1 MDYSVPCIKSKTKN
15 KTALVRVPGSKSITA
30 RALLLATLANGESV
44 LRGAQD
50 SDDCA
55 TFLSAV
61 RSLGVVVQECG
72 DVIKIKGCGG
82 ELQKKSGEIYVGSA
96 GTAARFL
103 TALCGFSDGQFTL
116 YSSEQM
122 KNRPQEGLINAL
134 KSVGASFKFLEKEG
148 CFPFEIRGAK
158 ASGKTLPDQVTVDI
172 RKSSQYLSA
181 LLISAVC
188 LKKPFTVNVYGQ
200 HGLDYV
206 AMTVKMM
213 ESFGVKTDVQ
223 AGQYTVNGTYQAM
236 EYDIE
241 PDASAACYFYALN
254 RLLNADVKVEGIT
267 DGGLQGD
274 FKFIQLIKNFDG
286 GEVNASTF
294 SDQTLTLAAIAPYF
308 SKPTTI
314 TGVAHI
320 RVQECDRI
328 RAAVDNLSALGAKV
342 EETSDGLIIY
352 PSRLKGARVKTF
364 GDHRV
369 AMSFALTGL
378 LTEGV
383 VIEGAQV
390 CSKTFR
396 DYFSVLDG
404 LVKALI
410 N

>member
-1 MDYSVPCIKSKTKN
+1 MNYSVPYIKGKIKN
-15 KTALVRVPGSKSITA
+15 KTAVVSVPGSKSITA

-44 LRGAQD
+44 LHGAQD

-61 RSLGVVVQECG
+61 RSLGVTVQKYD

-82 ELQKKSGEIYVGSA
+82 ELPKKSGKIYVGSA

-122 KNRPQEGLINAL
+122 QNRPQEGLINAL
-134 KSVGASFKFLEKEG
+134 KSVGASFKFLEQDG
-148 CFPFEIRGAK
+148 CFPFEIRGVK
-158 ASGKTLPDQVTVDI
+158 NNGKILSDKVTVDI

-188 LKKPFTVNVYGQ
+188 LNKPFTVKAEGE

-213 ESFGVKTDVQ
+213 KSFGVQTNVRD
-223 AGQYTVNGTYQAM
+223 GQYIVGGTYKAA
-236 EYDIE
+236 EYYIE

-254 RLLNADVKVEGIT
+254 RLLGTDVKVDGIA

-274 FKFIQLIKNFDG
+274 FKFIRLIENFDG
-286 GEVNASTF
+286 GEVNASAF
-294 SDQTLTLAAIAPYF
+294 SDQTLTLAAIAPYL

-320 RVQECDRI
+320 RGQECDRI
-328 RAAVDNLSALGAKV
+328 RAAVDNLNALGAKV
-342 EETSDGLIIY
+342 EEIPDGLKIY
-352 PSRLKGARVKTF
+352 PSVLRGARIKTF

-378 LTEGV
+378 LTDGV
-383 VIEGAQV
+383 VIDDAQV

-404 LVKALI
+404 LIKTLTH
-410 N
+410 